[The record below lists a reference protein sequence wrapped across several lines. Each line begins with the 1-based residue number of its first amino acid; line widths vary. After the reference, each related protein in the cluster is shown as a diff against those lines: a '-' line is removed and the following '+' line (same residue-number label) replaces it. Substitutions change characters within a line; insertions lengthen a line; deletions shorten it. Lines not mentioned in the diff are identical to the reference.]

1 MLGPMPLLV
10 PTLLLAAGCQ
20 GDLALVERQQDKIEK
35 QEKVISDMKSTL
47 DEQGDVILEQIEMM
61 SEMQTT
67 IDKQRTVLKE
77 ASVTLR
83 SCTER
88 L

>member
-1 MLGPMPLLV
+1 MLGPMPMIV
-10 PTLLLAAGCQ
+10 STLLLAAGCQ
-20 GDLALVERQQDKIEK
+20 GDLALVERQQETIAE
-35 QEKVISDMKSTL
+35 QEKIISDMKSTM
-47 DEQGDVILEQIEMM
+47 DEQGDVIVEQIEMM

-67 IDKQRTVLKE
+67 IEKQRDVLKE
-77 ASVTLR
+77 ASATLR